1 MKWDDVT
8 GRADWI
14 NCEMLSNAADQVAVF
29 LFVFAAKT
37 LELNIVLVQQLY
49 KRRAGCFPGTVLQSL
64 HHKLKTKLISPIGS

>member
-14 NCEMLSNAADQVAVF
+14 SCDMLSNVADQVAVS
-29 LFVFAAKT
+29 AAKT

-49 KRRAGCFPGTVLQSL
+49 KGTADCYPGLCCRVSMTVSVF
-64 HHKLKTKLISPIGS
+64 